1 MNSPHLISKVFFNSV
16 LLPAHIT
23 VSKSFFMNSNF
34 MISKALLDI
43 ILLTGHSTLSE
54 WRWTVL
60 TRPGS
65 SVLKKGVARNFEKK
79 AVKSTIF
86 KLEQSFFTYFWGSTK
101 FQIEWCG
108 LSGSGPA
115 YLMSKA
121 PFTSIGLPAHS
132 TRLPHEQLHILS
144 KALSISVI
152 LLADMTVAKYFF
164 RMSSESTLDPRF
176 FFSRTFSWNVI
187 LNGIYIWSI
196 LGKLWP
202 LVCISIKLY
211 SKI

>member
-86 KLEQSFFTYFWGSTK
+86 KLEQSF
-101 FQIEWCG
+101 
-108 LSGSGPA
+108 
-115 YLMSKA
+115 
-121 PFTSIGLPAHS
+121 
-132 TRLPHEQLHILS
+132 LHIFG
-144 KALSISVI
+144 
-152 LLADMTVAKYFF
+152 VAQNFQ
-164 RMSSESTLDPRF
+164 
-176 FFSRTFSWNVI
+176 
-187 LNGIYIWSI
+187 LNGGGCLAQRGGGRKPKKCVNISWHYKFMIAQREI
-196 LGKLWP
+196 LRKRA
-202 LVCISIKLY
+202 
-211 SKI
+211 

>member
-1 MNSPHLISKVFFNSV
+1 MNSPHLISKVFFTSV

-65 SVLKKGVARNFEKK
+65 SVLKKGVAKTKKLRKRFATLQVYDRAARNFEKK

-86 KLEQSFFTYFWGSTK
+86 KLEQSF
-101 FQIEWCG
+101 
-108 LSGSGPA
+108 
-115 YLMSKA
+115 
-121 PFTSIGLPAHS
+121 
-132 TRLPHEQLHILS
+132 LHIFG
-144 KALSISVI
+144 
-152 LLADMTVAKYFF
+152 VAQNFQ
-164 RMSSESTLDPRF
+164 
-176 FFSRTFSWNVI
+176 
-187 LNGIYIWSI
+187 LNGRGCLAEKWGEGAAAPPPTPHYDTLCSI
-196 LGKLWP
+196 LKT
-202 LVCISIKLY
+202 K
-211 SKI
+211 